1 MFDST
6 STKSTDVRV
15 RKKMGPNCFEKT
27 PRTQND
33 MMTSSSSATQLSTT
47 ISSSPSSTSSIP
59 LAPSS
64 TQNTH
69 HTGGHIT
76 CVVIGDC
83 GVGKS
88 SLVVSYT
95 TNDFPTQYVPTAFD
109 NYSVDIS
116 VGTRLVHFD
125 ICDTGGKEQ
134 FSPLH
139 GLCIPY
145 SDVILLCFSVVNPQS
160 FQNAITYWLSRARR
174 SNSKIPIILVG
185 TQMDLRSDL
194 QTLLTLDQQKLKPVT
209 EKEARARAQ
218 QMHACTY
225 IECSSL
231 TEKNLKTV
239 FDTAV
244 LAAIEF
250 RDTNTTMPL
259 PRTSILPIIEQQ
271 QQKHEQNNSKQNS
284 TRHHHHHHQTHSV
297 KAWRKL
303 VSGCIGV

>member
-1 MFDST
+1 MAPHCFDLI
-6 STKSTDVRV
+6 
-15 RKKMGPNCFEKT
+15 
-27 PRTQND
+27 
-33 MMTSSSSATQLSTT
+33 SSSTT
-47 ISSSPSSTSSIP
+47 ISSSSLSIPIVPSSSIN
-59 LAPSS
+59 A
-64 TQNTH
+64 N

-76 CVVIGDC
+76 CVIIGDS

-109 NYSVDIS
+109 NYSVDVS

-134 FSPLH
+134 FSSLH

-174 SNSKIPIILVG
+174 SNGKIPIILVG

-194 QTLLTLDQQKLKPVT
+194 KTLLTLDQQKLKPVT
-209 EKEARARAQ
+209 EKEARVRAQ
-218 QMHACTY
+218 QIHACTY
-225 IECSSL
+225 IECSAL

-244 LAAIEF
+244 ITALEF
-250 RDTNTTMPL
+250 RDANVTLPL
-259 PRTSILPIIEQQ
+259 PPTSIVPLIEQQ
-271 QQKHEQNNSKQNS
+271 HQTNNKQR
-284 TRHHHHHHQTHSV
+284 TRHRTHST
-297 KAWRKL
+297 KTWRKL

>member
-1 MFDST
+1 MS
-6 STKSTDVRV
+6 
-15 RKKMGPNCFEKT
+15 PNCFDT
-27 PRTQND
+27 TTTTRTHND
-33 MMTSSSSATQLSTT
+33 MTSSSSATQSSTT
-47 ISSSPSSTSSIP
+47 ISSSPSSSSSLP
-59 LAPSS
+59 LVPSS
-64 TQNTH
+64 SSNNH

-76 CVVIGDC
+76 CVIIGDC

-95 TNDFPTQYVPTAFD
+95 TNDFPTQYIPTAFD
-109 NYSVDIS
+109 NYSVDVS

-218 QMHACTY
+218 QMHACNY

-244 LAAIEF
+244 LTAIEF
-250 RDTNTTMPL
+250 RDANMAVPASS
-259 PRTSILPIIEQQ
+259 TSIVPLIEQQ
-271 QQKHEQNNSKQNS
+271 KQEQTVNKQHRS
-284 TRHHHHHHQTHSV
+284 RHHHSHST
-297 KAWRKL
+297 KTWRKL

>member
-1 MFDST
+1 MT
-6 STKSTDVRV
+6 R
-15 RKKMGPNCFEKT
+15 NCF
-27 PRTQND
+27 D
-33 MMTSSSSATQLSTT
+33 MISSSATQSSTT
-47 ISSSPSSTSSIP
+47 ISSSSSSVPLVPSSSTTTS
-59 LAPSS
+59 A
-64 TQNTH
+64 H

-76 CVVIGDC
+76 CVIIGDS

-95 TNDFPTQYVPTAFD
+95 TNDFPKQYIPTAFD
-109 NYSVDIS
+109 NYSVDVS

-139 GLCIPY
+139 SLCIPY

-174 SNSKIPIILVG
+174 SNAKIPIILVG

-194 QTLLTLDQQKLKPVT
+194 KTLLILDQQKLKPVT
-209 EKEARARAQ
+209 EKEARTRAQ

-225 IECSSL
+225 IECSAL
-231 TEKNLKTV
+231 TEKNLKIL

-244 LAAIEF
+244 LTALEF
-250 RDTNTTMPL
+250 RDTNASLTLSSTSVLPL
-259 PRTSILPIIEQQ
+259 IEQQ
-271 QQKHEQNNSKQNS
+271 NQTTNKQQTRRHTYS
-284 TRHHHHHHQTHSV
+284 TKT
-297 KAWRKL
+297 WRRL